1 VSHRHPLL
9 FRGALVID
17 GSGGP
22 SHEVDVAV
30 AGGVIAEV
38 AARGLLQ
45 GDIQIDL
52 DGRVLAPGFIDVHT
66 HDDRYVLAT
75 PEVPAKVSQGITT
88 VVTGNCGISL
98 APLFDV
104 EPLAPLDLL
113 GERSMFRYAS
123 FASYLQALDE
133 HPSAVNVAPMVGHTT
148 LRIGCMPGLG
158 DDLSRPASAQEIE
171 HMRAKCTEAL
181 KAGAIGVSI
190 GTFYPPASS
199 ATADEIVEVCSSL
212 THSGGVLTAHLRDE
226 GNHIDDALR
235 EAFAIGRRLEVPL
248 VVSHHKIAG
257 LCNHGRSVQT
267 LGLMDAVARDQEIS
281 MDVYPYTASST
292 MLRWERVQM
301 SARTLI
307 SWSRSHPELSGLTF
321 EEACELLGLQGEAAV
336 QAMLPA
342 GATYFLMNQDD
353 VDRIMSHPLSM
364 IGSDGL
370 PHDQRPHPRLWGS
383 FPRVLG
389 HYVRERKL
397 LSLEQ
402 AVHKMTGL
410 SARRFGLQRR
420 GLIKPGY
427 AADLV
432 VFDPLTIHDE
442 ATFDDP
448 VRTSAGIHSVWVNGT
463 RVWAD
468 GLSTGAKS
476 GQTLRRQRAS

>member
-1 VSHRHPLL
+1 VHHRHPLL
-9 FRGALVID
+9 FRGARVID

-22 SHEVDVAV
+22 SQSCDVAV
-30 AGGVIAEV
+30 AGGVIAEI
-38 AARGLLQ
+38 APPGTLRGDVQ
-45 GDIQIDL
+45 MDL

-75 PEVPAKVSQGITT
+75 PDVPAKVSQGVTT

-113 GERSMFRYAS
+113 GERAMFRYAT
-123 FASYLQALDE
+123 FASYLQALDL

-158 DDLSRPASAQEIE
+158 EDMGRPANAQEIE
-171 HMRAKCTEAL
+171 QMRLKCTEAL
-181 KAGAIGVSI
+181 NAGAIGVSI

-199 ATADEIVEVCSSL
+199 ATADEIVQVCAAL
-212 THSGGVLTAHLRDE
+212 THSGAVLTAHLRDE
-226 GNHIDDALR
+226 GNHIDTALR
-235 EAFAIGRRLEVPL
+235 EVFAISRRLEAPL

-267 LGLMDAVARDQEIS
+267 LGLIDAVARDQDVS

-321 EEACELLGLQGEAAV
+321 EEACARLGLQGEAAV

-353 VDRIMSHPLSM
+353 VDRIMCHPLSM

-420 GLIKPGY
+420 GLIKQGH

-448 VRTSAGIHSVWVNGT
+448 VRTSAGIHSVWVHGH

-468 GLSTGAKS
+468 GLSTGARS
-476 GQTLRRQRAS
+476 GRTLRRQKT

>member
-1 VSHRHPLL
+1 
-9 FRGALVID
+9 
-17 GSGGP
+17 
-22 SHEVDVAV
+22 
-30 AGGVIAEV
+30 
-38 AARGLLQ
+38 
-45 GDIQIDL
+45 
-52 DGRVLAPGFIDVHT
+52 
-66 HDDRYVLAT
+66 
-75 PEVPAKVSQGITT
+75 
-88 VVTGNCGISL
+88 
-98 APLFDV
+98 
-104 EPLAPLDLL
+104 
-113 GERSMFRYAS
+113 
-123 FASYLQALDE
+123 
-133 HPSAVNVAPMVGHTT
+133 
-148 LRIGCMPGLG
+148 
-158 DDLSRPASAQEIE
+158 
-171 HMRAKCTEAL
+171 
-181 KAGAIGVSI
+181 
-190 GTFYPPASS
+190 
-199 ATADEIVEVCSSL
+199 L

>member
-1 VSHRHPLL
+1 MSYRHPLL
-9 FRGALVID
+9 FRGARVID

-22 SHEVDVAV
+22 SQQVDVAV
-30 AGGVIAEV
+30 AGGLIAEI
-38 AARGLLQ
+38 APPGQLRG
-45 GDIQIDL
+45 DVQIDL

-66 HDDRYVLAT
+66 HDDRYVLAN

-113 GERSMFRYAS
+113 GERSMFCYAS

-158 DDLSRPASAQEIE
+158 DDLSRSANPQEIAQ
-171 HMRAKCTEAL
+171 MRARCTEAL
-181 KAGAIGVSI
+181 QAGAIGVSI

-199 ATADEIVEVCSSL
+199 ATADEIVEVCAAL
-212 THSGGVLTAHLRDE
+212 THSGGVLTVHLRDE

-235 EAFAIGRRLEVPL
+235 EAFSISRRLEAPL

-257 LCNHGRSVQT
+257 LCNHGRSMQT
-267 LGLMDAVARDQEIS
+267 LGLIDAVAKDQDVAL
-281 MDVYPYTASST
+281 DVYPYTASST

-321 EEACELLGLQGEAAV
+321 EEACERLGLRGEEAV

-342 GATYFLMNQDD
+342 GATYFLMSQDD
-353 VDRIMSHPLSM
+353 VDRIMTHPLTM

-389 HYVRERKL
+389 HYVRERNL

-420 GLIKPGY
+420 GLIRQGH

-468 GLSTGAKS
+468 GLSTGARA
-476 GQTLRRQRAS
+476 GRTLRRNRP